1 MSISLSEP
9 FGQRLPQTPYPRDL
23 AALCL
28 FTLLG
33 LMLSLAV
40 LSCLS
45 LSSEMISVLIA
56 G

>member
-1 MSISLSEP
+1 MSTTLIRTIGTAP
-9 FGQRLPQTPYPRDL
+9 AATIAPDL
-23 AALCL
+23 ATACL

-45 LSSEMISVLIA
+45 SETISAIFV

>member
-1 MSISLSEP
+1 MMSTTRIRSIGTAP
-9 FGQRLPQTPYPRDL
+9 AATIAPDL
-23 AALCL
+23 ATACL
-28 FTLLG
+28 VTLLG

-45 LSSEMISVLIA
+45 SETISAIFV

>member
-1 MSISLSEP
+1 MSTTLTRTVRAASAAIIAP
-9 FGQRLPQTPYPRDL
+9 DL
-23 AALCL
+23 ATVCL

-33 LMLSLAV
+33 LMFSLAV

-45 LSSEMISVLIA
+45 SEMISAIIV